1 MATGDHLQV
10 AVADGEAIG
19 VVQDLYIVSVAF
31 GEIDWIVV
39 FPMVVVLMVG
49 DGADAARSE
58 VESRMAEVVI
68 VIDGRLEQGSDERVV
83 DEAVA

>member
-10 AVADGEAIG
+10 AVADGETIG

-49 DGADAARSE
+49 DGADAAWSE
-58 VESRMAEVVI
+58 VEGRMAEVVI
-68 VIDGRLEQGSDERVV
+68 VVDGRLEQCGDERIV